1 MKIKAKVKEV
11 VLECDSE
18 KQAQELFETYRKQN
32 FHLVS
37 KKILDPETNSMVV
50 KLIRFPNSQPEQNL
64 DTVWE
69 NFVAQMREIGF
80 SSTYITTVLES
91 IKAKEEFWQVHPED
105 HLHNVIFDIT
115 RFIPASELSQR
126 LCLIAD
132 QEPSESFWC
141 SLQKS
146 LKYYVKEKGFFVIA
160 PQEWVDNLKDLSISE
175 RIQIQGYNSEDLSL
189 QKLSSTLEG
198 ESGIWLIPP
207 DQAQQLG
214 ADFINGVTSAFDFS
228 VMLDS
233 ALNLDDFKDFY
244 DIPCS
249 LVGEY
254 RKGYLGLIHTLEESY
269 LRQLPISFFWNGEVL
284 GEVQNPEKQTI
295 LALEEV
301 FDGLHNSVATVA

>member
-1 MKIKAKVKEV
+1 MKIKARVKEV
-11 VLECDSE
+11 VLECESE
-18 KQAQELFETYRKQN
+18 QQARELFESYRKQN

-37 KKILDPETNSMVV
+37 KKVLDPKTNSMVV
-50 KLIRFPNSQPEQNL
+50 KLIRFADAKPDENL

-69 NFVAQMREIGF
+69 NFVTQMREIGF
-80 SSTYITTVLES
+80 SSPYITTVLES
-91 IKAKEEFWQVHPED
+91 IKAKDEFWKTHPED

-115 RFIPASELSQR
+115 RFQAASELSQR
-126 LCLIAD
+126 LCMIAN

-146 LKYYVKEKGFFVIA
+146 LKYYVKEKGSFVIA
-160 PQEWVDNLKDLSISE
+160 PEGWVSNIKDLSVSDKIVV
-175 RIQIQGYNSEDLSL
+175 QGYNPEDLSL

-207 DQAQQLG
+207 DQALELG

-228 VMLDS
+228 VLLDS
-233 ALNLDDFKDFY
+233 ALDLDQFKDFY

-254 RKGYLGLIHTLEESY
+254 REGYLGLIHTLEESY
-269 LRQLPISFFWNGEVL
+269 FRQLPISFFWNGEVL
-284 GEVQNPEKQTI
+284 GEVQNPERQTI

-301 FDGLHNSVATVA
+301 FDDLHHTIATVA

>member
-1 MKIKAKVKEV
+1 MKIKARVKEV
-11 VLECDSE
+11 VLECESE
-18 KQAQELFETYRKQN
+18 QQARELFESYRKQN

-37 KKILDPETNSMVV
+37 KKVLDPKTNSMVV
-50 KLIRFPNSQPEQNL
+50 KLIRFADAKPDENL

-69 NFVAQMREIGF
+69 NFVTQMREIGF
-80 SSTYITTVLES
+80 SSPYITTVLES
-91 IKAKEEFWQVHPED
+91 IKAKDEFWKTHPED

-115 RFIPASELSQR
+115 RFQAASELSQR
-126 LCLIAD
+126 LCMIAN

-160 PQEWVDNLKDLSISE
+160 PEGWVSNIKDLSVSDKIVV
-175 RIQIQGYNSEDLSL
+175 QGYNPEDLSL

-207 DQAQQLG
+207 DQALELG

-228 VMLDS
+228 VLLDS
-233 ALNLDDFKDFY
+233 ALDLDQFKDFY

-254 RKGYLGLIHTLEESY
+254 REGYLGLIHTLEESY
-269 LRQLPISFFWNGEVL
+269 FRQLPISFFWNGEAL
-284 GEVQNPEKQTI
+284 GEVQNPERQTI

-301 FDGLHNSVATVA
+301 FDDLHHTIATVA

>member
-1 MKIKAKVKEV
+1 MKIKARVKEV
-11 VLECDSE
+11 VLECESE
-18 KQAQELFETYRKQN
+18 QQARELFESYRKQN

-37 KKILDPETNSMVV
+37 KKVLDPKTNSMVV
-50 KLIRFPNSQPEQNL
+50 KLIRFADAKPDENL

-69 NFVAQMREIGF
+69 NFVTQMREIGF
-80 SSTYITTVLES
+80 SSPYITTVLES
-91 IKAKEEFWQVHPED
+91 IKAKDEFWKTHPED

-115 RFIPASELSQR
+115 RFQAASELSQR
-126 LCLIAD
+126 LCMIAN

-160 PQEWVDNLKDLSISE
+160 PEGWESNIKDLSVSDKIVV
-175 RIQIQGYNSEDLSL
+175 QGYNPEDLSL

-207 DQAQQLG
+207 DQALELG

-228 VMLDS
+228 VLLDS
-233 ALNLDDFKDFY
+233 ALDLDQFKDFY

-254 RKGYLGLIHTLEESY
+254 REGYLGLIHTLEESY
-269 LRQLPISFFWNGEVL
+269 FRQLPISFFWNGEVL
-284 GEVQNPEKQTI
+284 GEVQNPERQTI

-301 FDGLHNSVATVA
+301 FDDLHHTIATVA

>member
-1 MKIKAKVKEV
+1 MKIKARVKEV
-11 VLECDSE
+11 VLECESE
-18 KQAQELFETYRKQN
+18 QQARELFESYRKQN

-37 KKILDPETNSMVV
+37 KKVLDPKTNSMVV
-50 KLIRFPNSQPEQNL
+50 KLIRFADAKPDENL

-69 NFVAQMREIGF
+69 NFVTQMREIGF
-80 SSTYITTVLES
+80 SSPYITTVLES
-91 IKAKEEFWQVHPED
+91 IKAKDEFWKTHPED

-115 RFIPASELSQR
+115 RFQAASELSQR
-126 LCLIAD
+126 LCMIAN

-160 PQEWVDNLKDLSISE
+160 PEGWVSNIKDLSVSDKIVV
-175 RIQIQGYNSEDLSL
+175 QGYNPEDLSL

-207 DQAQQLG
+207 DQALELG

-228 VMLDS
+228 VLLDS
-233 ALNLDDFKDFY
+233 ALDLDQFKDFY

-254 RKGYLGLIHTLEESY
+254 REGYLGLIHTLEESY
-269 LRQLPISFFWNGEVL
+269 FRQLPISFFWNGEVL
-284 GEVQNPEKQTI
+284 GEVQNPERQTI

-301 FDGLHNSVATVA
+301 FDDLHHTIATVA